1 MSLWHLLS
9 TFLKI
14 TQNQPNWICS
24 ELSITPNVRFF
35 DVINGN
41 TETILRVHF
50 AMICH
55 LLRTLCSNLI
65 CFSPPSSS
73 CMSKHITAGPGKFQ
87 ASEKG
92 LHCLQMNRPTEK
104 VEAPWTELN
113 VHAWRLTLFDVT
125 HWQFQNK
132 TKRYY
137 CSNLTF
143 LKGQICIKKP
153 LSKRRANFKALIDY
167 AATTPVGCGATCRKC
182 ALCGGEK
189 FCKNEYK

>member
-14 TQNQPNWICS
+14 TQNQPNWIYS
-24 ELSITPNVRFF
+24 ELSTTADVRFF

-41 TETILRVHF
+41 TETNLRVHY

-73 CMSKHITAGPGKFQ
+73 CMSKHGKPGKIPSIGKRI
-87 ASEKG
+87 ALLANESV
-92 LHCLQMNRPTEK
+92 NREGGSS
-104 VEAPWTELN
+104 WTELN
-113 VHAWRLTLFDVT
+113 VHAWRLTLFGVT

-167 AATTPVGCGATCRKC
+167 AATTPVGCGATCRKR
-182 ALCGGEK
+182 ALVWWRK
-189 FCKNEYK
+189 VLQKWI